1 MKYDIY
7 SDGQLIYST
16 DAPAAQVQLRQDE
29 QVALHGSSE
38 LLTQDAWADLITTDT
53 GLQAIPTRAITYWA
67 FRRRFEHAE
76 RVAIELA
83 ALDDPAAALPQRQ
96 LAASVRV
103 YLADADAAAWIDLD
117 DPDAR
122 NGVHALEA
130 AGLMAPGRGLAIL
143 DDPVIPSERPPGTA

>member
-83 ALDDPAAALPQRQ
+83 ALDDPLPPCRSGSWRRLCVSISQMRMLQ
-96 LAASVRV
+96 HGLILMTQMPATASTR
-103 YLADADAAAWIDLD
+103 WK
-117 DPDAR
+117 PQ
-122 NGVHALEA
+122 G
-130 AGLMAPGRGLAIL
+130 
-143 DDPVIPSERPPGTA
+143 